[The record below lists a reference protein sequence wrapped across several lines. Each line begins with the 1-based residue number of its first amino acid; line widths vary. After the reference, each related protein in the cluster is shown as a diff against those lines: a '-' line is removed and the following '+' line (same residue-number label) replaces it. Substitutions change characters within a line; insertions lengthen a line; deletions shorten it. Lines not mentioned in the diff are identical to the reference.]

1 MVDDNPRHGTSD
13 VQKHYLFESMGRM
26 CECVVKIHPS
36 FGKVKI
42 SKTKQL
48 C

>member
-13 VQKHYLFESMGRM
+13 VQKHYLSESMVRM
-26 CECVVKIHPS
+26 CECVVKIYPI
-36 FGKVKI
+36 FGKAKI
-42 SKTKQL
+42 STTKQL